1 MHFDAAPPFPDPERQ
16 PEFYAGVPAKRFFA
30 WVVDMI
36 LVVLLAL
43 LVVPFTAFT
52 GLFFFPFLMLVI
64 GFFYRVATLAGGSA
78 TWGMRLMAIE
88 IRDARGHRL
97 DLPTALLHTLGYTVS
112 IAIFPVQLV
121 SIVLMLVTS
130 YRQGL
135 TDHVLGTVALNLRA

>member
-1 MHFDAAPPFPDPERQ
+1 MQFDAAPPFPDPERQ
-16 PEFYAGVPAKRFFA
+16 PEFYAGVPAKRLFA
-30 WVVDMI
+30 WVVDMV
-36 LVVLLAL
+36 LVFLLAL

-97 DLPTALLHTLGYTVS
+97 DFPTALLHTLGYTVS